1 MSNSRRLV
9 IMINF
14 VMIEND
20 NVEMGNFGY
29 VLIDYYHF
37 FELIY
42 CILELRFDKNEAFYL
57 SANVLNKQ

>member
-29 VLIDYYHF
+29 VLIDDYHF